1 MLRLSPLKYRVY
13 SSQVMGYVTNKS
25 RSFVDKQA
33 KPMTATTMVT
43 GAVFSLHLLIVETCF
58 VDVLL
63 DIFGINPS
71 VDIVT
76 VFNCVLSAKVCNP
89 LIGIVPN
96 MKVCY
101 PLISMSLPSSHHHVP
116 KITTTGMTSAKHFH
130 QFELEGWNSNCD
142 ITTCRWN
149 P

>member
-43 GAVFSLHLLIVETCF
+43 GAVFSLHLLIVETCL
-58 VDVLL
+58 VDFLL

-71 VDIVT
+71 LEIVT
-76 VFNCVLSAKVCNP
+76 VFNCVLSCYP

-96 MKVCY
+96 MKVICY
-101 PLISMSLPSSHHHVP
+101 PLICMNLPSSHHHVP
-116 KITTTGMTSAKHFH
+116 KITTTGMTSAKQFH
-130 QFELEGWNSNCD
+130 QIGLEGLNSNCKP
-142 ITTCRWN
+142 TTCRWN